1 MEIILHL
8 IPNNN
13 QIWPHQT
20 EVISNQR
27 DQKFN
32 DLLQDIS
39 SHLLEIRHYRLHSL
53 LQTRL

>member
-13 QIWPHQT
+13 QIWQHQT